1 MDTSRSPVAPGT
13 AGRDEDPLE
22 EAGPA
27 RLVRSYTLTAGRTR
41 AEVDLPME
49 ATLRRQGFDDEAGET
64 PRQRILRVCESRSV
78 AEVSALVSMP
88 IGVVRVLLGDLVQEG
103 KVRVQATLTDTSSSD
118 ERRDL
123 IERTL
128 RGLRAL

>member
-1 MDTSRSPVAPGT
+1 MDTSRSPAPGT
-13 AGRDEDPLE
+13 AGRDADPLE
-22 EAGPA
+22 EEAGQA

-41 AEVDLPME
+41 AAVDLPME

-88 IGVVRVLLGDLVQEG
+88 IGVVRVLLGDLV
-103 KVRVQATLTDTSSSD
+103 K
-118 ERRDL
+118 
-123 IERTL
+123 
-128 RGLRAL
+128 

>member
-1 MDTSRSPVAPGT
+1 MTSDLPPGREPEP
-13 AGRDEDPLE
+13 GR
-22 EAGPA
+22 A

-41 AEVDLPME
+41 AKVDLPVE
-49 ATLRRQGFDDEAGET
+49 ATLELQDDAPESGDS
-64 PRQRILRVCESRSV
+64 PKMRVLRMCDGKSV
-78 AEVSALVSMP
+78 AEVSALARLP
-88 IGVVRVLLGDLVQEG
+88 IGVVRVLLGDLVEEG
-103 KVRVQATLTDTSSSD
+103 KVRVQATLSDQSSHD

>member
-1 MDTSRSPVAPGT
+1 MTTDLPQTGPDEAP
-13 AGRDEDPLE
+13 R
-22 EAGPA
+22 A

-41 AEVDLPME
+41 AKVDLPME
-49 ATLRRQGFDDEAGET
+49 ATLELQDGDPGAGDS
-64 PRQRILRVCESRSV
+64 PRMRVLRVCDAKSV
-78 AEVSALVSMP
+78 AEVSALLKLPV
-88 IGVVRVLLGDLVQEG
+88 GVVRVLLSDLVEEG
-103 KVRVQATLTDTSSSD
+103 RVRVQATLSDQSSSN

>member
-1 MDTSRSPVAPGT
+1 MDTT
-13 AGRDEDPLE
+13 DPLTPGADDALE
-22 EAGPA
+22 LATPA

-78 AEVSALVSMP
+78 AEVSALASMP
-88 IGVVRVLLGDLVQEG
+88 IGVVRVLLGDLVKEG

>member
-1 MDTSRSPVAPGT
+1 MTPVNP
-13 AGRDEDPLE
+13 R
-22 EAGPA
+22 GPDQEHVPPP

-41 AEVDLPME
+41 AEVDLPLE
-49 ATLRRQGFDDEAGET
+49 ATLRRQGFDDEGGQS
-64 PRQRILRVCESRSV
+64 PRQRILSVCDTKSV

-88 IGVVRVLLGDLVQEG
+88 IGVVRVLLGDLVMEG
-103 KVRVQATLTDTSSSD
+103 KVRVQATLNDTSSSD
-118 ERRDL
+118 ERREL